1 MTHAPRPLQSRQ
13 VRGVDGLTREF
24 DALARRA
31 HRSAQQPHRVVV
43 RRRIGHRVGR
53 RERLDLIAAHQ
64 PRERRGRGGGG
75 IPYAGPIRI
84 ATAGGQQVGPRRHAL
99 VGARKALQPADGEL
113 QRHDCVLPRLP
124 RLLRVDRNR
133 RLDAGE
139 RGETQQQP
147 DDKRE
152 QRDGDQ
158 QRKAAAGAATPRQNA
173 RHRRAAAVR
182 A

>member
-1 MTHAPRPLQSRQ
+1 MRWC
-13 VRGVDGLTREF
+13 
-24 DALARRA
+24 A
-31 HRSAQQPHRVVV
+31 HRGAQQPHRIVVWS
-43 RRRIGHRVGR
+43 RISHRIGR
-53 RERLDLIAAHQ
+53 RECERLDLIAAHQ
-64 PRERRGRGGGG
+64 PRERSRRGGSG
-75 IPYAGPIRI
+75 IPDASPIRI
-84 ATAGGQQVGPRRHAL
+84 AIAGGQQVGPRRHAL

-113 QRHDCVLPRLP
+113 QRQAGVLP
-124 RLLRVDRNR
+124 RLLRLLGIDRDH

-139 RGETQQQP
+139 RDKAQQQP

-173 RHRRAAAVR
+173 RRCGAAAVR